1 MPEKYKKLIQR
12 LGHGAASVTVNF
24 DCVEVILFGGQ
35 KELCESCLADPVVL
49 TFGECIRVLDMDVI
63 RMTVDYILLI

>member
-12 LGHGAASVTVNF
+12 FCHGAASVTINS
-24 DCVEVILFGGQ
+24 DCVEVILFGGR
-35 KELCESCLADPVVL
+35 KELCESFLADPVVL